1 MDDEAT
7 QDIIILFIYSQ
18 KHYRKELTKIK
29 NNKFITE
36 LELIKEYHIGGKTH
50 YIFSLHLKSDY
61 DKEPIELEFEKDGR
75 TYSSKIEIK
84 DIYSEIFLF
93 KINFIPKEKGKN
105 ELSKFTMDFSE
116 QFQLFLKLKEEKN
129 LKIEFSDEY
138 LKNLCLSAINFISSI
153 DEDSLTLNFL
163 FNIFINSYLIQKK
176 AKNREENLIKLFFD
190 ALKIN
195 SISSKNSDI
204 KARNEDNSE
213 YNHYFSEIQN
223 IQKELFPNCPILN

>member
-1 MDDEAT
+1 
-7 QDIIILFIYSQ
+7 
-18 KHYRKELTKIK
+18 
-29 NNKFITE
+29 
-36 LELIKEYHIGGKTH
+36 
-50 YIFSLHLKSDY
+50 
-61 DKEPIELEFEKDGR
+61 
-75 TYSSKIEIK
+75 
-84 DIYSEIFLF
+84 
-93 KINFIPKEKGKN
+93 
-105 ELSKFTMDFSE
+105 MDFSE

-204 KARNEDNSE
+204 KA
-213 YNHYFSEIQN
+213 
-223 IQKELFPNCPILN
+223 